1 MNNQGPRAK
10 TEGQGS
16 GVKGQGYQQLLA
28 WQRAHQLGLAVF
40 RSTRSLV
47 RSEGWLVRQVVRSAV
62 SVPAN
67 IAEGYSRGS
76 IKEYIQHLQIARGS
90 LAETEYY
97 LLFMRDA
104 ELLAPNV
111 LTDLDKLRSE
121 TARLLLGLIRSLQNG
136 SDRPRRVGEDAVEY
150 VIPADAVAVTPDP

>member
-1 MNNQGPRAK
+1 
-10 TEGQGS
+10 
-16 GVKGQGYQQLLA
+16 
-28 WQRAHQLGLAVF
+28 
-40 RSTRSLV
+40 
-47 RSEGWLVRQVVRSAV
+47 V